1 MEANAFLP
9 IFAVRL
15 KKRGVVLQQEID
27 FQNLVFENVDNSTSK
42 ILVRNKSRLLL
53 HSCSKNGCAKKRK
66 RSLKVRETIA
76 LCSDENRNGTK
87 GKSSEYN
94 FDLTR

>member
-1 MEANAFLP
+1 MTVVLRKADKKMTLTMAGMGILP

-15 KKRGVVLQQEID
+15 KNRVVVLRQEID

-53 HSCSKNGCAKKRK
+53 HSRSKNGCAEKRK
-66 RSLKVRETIA
+66 RSLKV
-76 LCSDENRNGTK
+76 
-87 GKSSEYN
+87 GKQ
-94 FDLTR
+94 